1 MCGTPIGTIR
11 RVQNVTHQST
21 LKWVYTQRVR
31 NVRGDQMQTVNV
43 RETRQR
49 LSHLL
54 DAVAAGEEIM
64 IMRNGEPA
72 AVLVAPSAGSVVFE
86 DHSALRA
93 ELPPMIGTAAESVR
107 QLRDEERF

>member
-1 MCGTPIGTIR
+1 
-11 RVQNVTHQST
+11 
-21 LKWVYTQRVR
+21 
-31 NVRGDQMQTVNV
+31 MQTVNV

-64 IMRNGEPA
+64 IMRNGKPA
-72 AVLVAPSAGSVVFE
+72 AVLVAPTSAESVAFE
-86 DHSALRA
+86 DHSAFRA
-93 ELPPMIGTAAESVR
+93 ELPPITGTAAESVR